1 MRRQSLILAG
11 VLALLA
17 AACEPRPPKPK
28 TDIERQAS
36 PEKRDSAPQPLIA
49 KKPQPPDRQ

>member
-1 MRRQSLILAG
+1 MRRESLILAG
-11 VLALLA
+11 VLAFLA

-36 PEKRDSAPQPLIA
+36 PEKRDSAPQPLIV